1 MTYLLDTHVFLWVV
15 RGGPLSGAATEAIL
29 DPKNDLHLSAVS
41 YWEICIKVSL
51 GKLRL
56 GADWPAQF
64 ADVMAQNSIRWLDI
78 DKRAARRLL
87 DMPFHHRDPFDRML
101 VAQALE
107 GQHHLISAD
116 EVLRRYDVE
125 VLW

>member
-15 RGGPLSGAATEAIL
+15 SGGPLSGAATEAIL
-29 DPKNDLHLSAVS
+29 DPENDLHLSAVS
-41 YWEICIKVSL
+41 YWEICIKASL
-51 GKLRL
+51 GKLDL
-56 GADWPAQF
+56 SPDWPAQF
-64 ADVMAQNSIRWLDI
+64 ADVMARNSIRWLSI
-78 DKRAARRLL
+78 DKRAVHRLL

-107 GQHHLISAD
+107 GQHQLISAD
-116 EVLRRYDVE
+116 QALRKYDVE